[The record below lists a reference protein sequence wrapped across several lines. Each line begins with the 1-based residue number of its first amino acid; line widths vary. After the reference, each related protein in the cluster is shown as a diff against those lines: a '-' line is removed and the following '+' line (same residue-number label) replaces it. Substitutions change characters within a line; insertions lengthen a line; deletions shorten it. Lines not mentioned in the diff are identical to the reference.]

1 MRKTDNWFRSIG
13 RHLLLVAAFLMT
25 AAVSFGQV
33 TTSGMNGR
41 VTDTN
46 KEVLPGAT
54 VIAIHQPSGTQY
66 GTITNIEGQF
76 NLPGMRAG
84 GPYLVTVSY
93 VGYSKETYSDI
104 TLFLGQTFVLNA
116 VLKEGSL
123 ELGEV
128 MVVGKKASAFQTDK
142 TGAST
147 NISNQQLT
155 TMPSI
160 SRGIQDV
167 TRLSPYANGMS
178 FAGGDGRS
186 TNFTVDGANFNN
198 NFGLSSSLPGGG
210 NPISLD
216 AIEEVQV
223 VVAPFDI
230 RQTNFI
236 GGGINAI
243 TKSGTNQFK
252 GSAYTYLKNQ
262 DMRGN
267 RIGDVDFGARDKEST
282 KTYGLS
288 FGGPI
293 IKNKLFFFVNGEYE
307 INPGQVVTWRPSDDG
322 VANTDLMLSR
332 TSKSDMELVKQ
343 HLISNYGYNPGSYTD
358 YPADES
364 NRKLMARIDW
374 NINKSNKL
382 SVRYNYTKN
391 QAWNPTNGNSTDAG
405 FRNRSMDRIS
415 QYSMAFSNSIYSM
428 DNIVNSVALDL
439 NSRFSNKVSNQ
450 FLATYTKINDVRGTN
465 SDPFPFIDIMNG
477 INEDGSQILEPYISA
492 GYELFT
498 WNNGV
503 NNNILNIVDN
513 VNVYLNNHKITI
525 GASFEH
531 QMANNSYMRNGTGYY
546 RYASLDDFLN
556 QAAPRDFALTYGY
569 DGEKNPAAEV
579 AFNQIGVYAQDEW
592 SVNTNFKLSYGLR
605 ADYLT
610 YNDNIISNSAISAL
624 DFGGE
629 KLDTG
634 EWPTAKV
641 QISPRVG
648 FTWDV
653 MGDQKLKLRGGS
665 GLFAGRL
672 PLVFFTNMPTNS
684 GMVQGS
690 YAAVTKY
697 DADGNVTSAD
707 PNLASLA
714 GPMITDVNEM
724 IQVLGLQNTITPE
737 DGALPRDINAIDP
750 DFNMPQAWKTSLALD
765 YEIPASFP
773 LSVTVEGI
781 FTKTINGVMLKNYDL
796 KQPDESWERFSG
808 ADDRYIYPASA
819 DLTFNGKNAYV
830 LSNTNE
836 GWGAI
841 GNISIFAEPV
851 EDLNLMIA
859 YTYTESKEVSG
870 MPGSN
875 AASAYTGLI
884 QIDGPHLPLAQRS
897 QYVVPSKVIAS
908 ASYKIPWASKT
919 LKSSTIVNLF
929 YTGFTPYGNSFTY
942 SNDMNG
948 DGIASDLIYI
958 PSGKGDI
965 QFVSTEDEDAFFK
978 FLDQD
983 KYLSNHKGEYAEA
996 YAARA
1001 PWVNR
1006 FDLRIAREYYF
1017 KVAGRTN
1024 TLQFSLD
1031 CLNVGNLLNSEWGV
1045 FQSNSVSNN
1054 GDILKYEGRDDNNV
1068 PSFSMVKVD
1077 DEFPTKTYDFNYNYT
1092 QVWQLQIGV
1101 RYIF

>member
-1 MRKTDNWFRSIG
+1 MRSLSRFA
-13 RHLLLVAAFLMT
+13 LLVAVFLMT
-25 AAVSFGQV
+25 AVVAMAQV
-33 TTSGMNGR
+33 TTSGMNGKI
-41 VTDTN
+41 TGSN
-46 KEVLPGAT
+46 GESLPGAT
-54 VIAIHQPSGTQY
+54 VVAVHQPSGTQY
-66 GTITNIEGQF
+66 GTITNTEGRF

-84 GPYLVTVSY
+84 GPYLVEVSY
-93 VGYSKETYSDI
+93 VGFSKESFSDI
-104 TLFLGQTFVLNA
+104 TLFLGQTFELNA
-116 VLKEGSL
+116 VLKEGAL

-142 TGAST
+142 TGATT
-147 NISNQQLT
+147 NISNLQMIS
-155 TMPSI
+155 MPTINRS
-160 SRGIQDV
+160 IQDIAKI
-167 TRLSPYANGMS
+167 SPYSNGMGFS
-178 FAGGDGRS
+178 GSDGRS

-243 TKSGTNQFK
+243 TKSGTNQFR
-252 GSAYTYLKNQ
+252 GSAYTYFNNQ
-262 DMRGN
+262 EMRGN
-267 RIGDVDFGARDKEST
+267 KIGDVDFGARDAQST

-288 FGGPI
+288 LGGPI

-307 INPGQVVTWRPSDDG
+307 IKPGQVVTYRPSEDG

-332 TSKSDMELVKQ
+332 ASISDMEAVKK
-343 HLISNYGYNPGSYTD
+343 HLISEYGYDPGSYTD
-358 YPADES
+358 YPADEN

-374 NINKSNKL
+374 NINNSNKL
-382 SVRYNYTKN
+382 SLRYNYTKN
-391 QAWNPTNGNSTDAG
+391 LAWSPTNGNSTDAG
-405 FRNRSMDRIS
+405 FRNRNMDRIS
-415 QYSMAFSNSIYSM
+415 QYSMSFSNSIYSM
-428 DNIVNSVALDL
+428 ENIVNSVALDL
-439 NSRFSNKVSNQ
+439 NSRFTNNISNQ
-450 FLATYTKINDVRGTN
+450 FLTTYTKIKDMRGSN
-465 SDPFPFIDIMNG
+465 SDPFPFIDIMYG
-477 INEDGSQILEPYISA
+477 VNEDGTQILEPYISA

-503 NNNILNIVDN
+503 NNNIFNIVDN
-513 VNVYLNNHKITI
+513 VNIYLNNHKITV

-569 DGEKNPAAEV
+569 GGEKNPAAEV
-579 AFNQIGVYAQDEW
+579 AFNQIGLYAQDEW
-592 SVNTNFKLSYGLR
+592 SVNPTFKLTYGLR
-605 ADYLT
+605 ADYLV
-610 YNDNIISNSAISAL
+610 YEDNLISNNAISAL
-624 DFGGE
+624 DFGG
-629 KLDTG
+629 KTLDTG
-634 EWPTAKV
+634 KWPDAKV
-641 QISPRVG
+641 QISPRAG

-653 MGDQKLKLRGGS
+653 KGDQTLKLRGGT

-690 YAAVTKY
+690 YAAVTTY
-697 DADGNVTSAD
+697 NADGSIKTVD
-707 PNLASLA
+707 PNLASLE
-714 GPMITDVNEM
+714 GPMITNVDDM
-724 IQVLGLQNTITPE
+724 ISHLGLQNTITPE

-750 DFNMPQAWKTSLALD
+750 DFKMPQVWKTSLALD

-773 LSVTVEGI
+773 LSLTVEGI
-781 FTKTINGVMLKNYDL
+781 YTKTLNGVMLKNYDL
-796 KQPDESWERFSG
+796 KQPDDSWDRFSG
-808 ADDRYIYPASA
+808 ADDRYIYPAKV
-819 DLTFNGKNAYV
+819 DLTYNSRNAYV

-836 GWGAI
+836 GWAAI
-841 GNISIFAEPV
+841 GNISIFAEPLR
-851 EDLNLMIA
+851 DLNLMFS
-859 YTYTESKEVSG
+859 YTQTESKEISG

-908 ASYKIPWASKT
+908 ASYKIPWGNNS
-919 LKSSTIVNLF
+919 LKSATVVNLF
-929 YTGFTPYGNSFTY
+929 YSGFTPYGNSFAYT
-942 SNDMNG
+942 NDMNG

-958 PSGKGDI
+958 PKEKGDI
-965 QFVSTEDEDAFFK
+965 TFVSVEDEEAFFK

-983 KYLSNHKGEYAEA
+983 NYLSKHKGEYAEA

-1006 FDLRIAREYYF
+1006 FDLRILREYYF

-1031 CLNVGNLLNSEWGV
+1031 CLNFGNILNSEWGV
-1045 FQSNSVSNN
+1045 FQTNSGSNN
-1054 GDILKYEGRDDNNV
+1054 GNILKYEGKDENNV
-1068 PSFSMVKVD
+1068 PSFSMIKVKG
-1077 DEFPTKTYDFNYNYT
+1077 EYPTETYSPYFDYS

-1101 RYIF
+1101 RYSF